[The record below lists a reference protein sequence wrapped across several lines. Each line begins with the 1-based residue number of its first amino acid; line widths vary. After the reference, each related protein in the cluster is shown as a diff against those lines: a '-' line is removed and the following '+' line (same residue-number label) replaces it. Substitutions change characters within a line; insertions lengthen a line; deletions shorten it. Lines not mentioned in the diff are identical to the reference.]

1 MVQMMYECS
10 MVAVRKHHSSASNNV
25 TYSSIFLEAES
36 LKSRCWQR
44 MNLVKVLGGSN
55 FFQLLRLLWLV
66 VTQFLPLFSYGC
78 LSVLCLCAH
87 LPSPLCIGVYNS
99 TLVIWIQDTP
109 QSYMTSSSA
118 ITSAMT
124 LFAKEE
130 NGHISLEDIFEP
142 IIDSNIKMEGK
153 K

>member
-1 MVQMMYECS
+1 
-10 MVAVRKHHSSASNNV
+10 
-25 TYSSIFLEAES
+25 
-36 LKSRCWQR
+36 
-44 MNLVKVLGGSN
+44 
-55 FFQLLRLLWLV
+55 
-66 VTQFLPLFSYGC
+66 
-78 LSVLCLCAH
+78 
-87 LPSPLCIGVYNS
+87 
-99 TLVIWIQDTP
+99 
-109 QSYMTSSSA
+109 MTSSSA